1 MTLHREFTSALLL
14 GFLVGVP
21 AYATDIAQPVLIP
34 EAKPA
39 DDGGLTFA
47 VSPYFWGAGMSGNVG
62 QFNLPAVHL
71 ESDFNDI
78 LKDLDFAFMAIG
90 EARNDRFSI
99 FADVMYTKIST
110 GSGTPRGIVA
120 GSVDLTSETFTGLFG
135 AGYSVLQNERGHLD
149 LVAGAR
155 VWHAKSEVSFTGG
168 LLDGVSASDGD
179 TWVDGM
185 AGFRGK
191 YSMTENVYL
200 SGWGLIG
207 AGQADLD
214 WDVAA
219 TVGYRFNDRIS
230 AVAGYR
236 ALGVDYSNDGF
247 VFDVVQQGPILGM
260 VMRF

>member
-1 MTLHREFTSALLL
+1 MTFHREFAFAL
-14 GFLVGVP
+14 FVGVLTGTP
-21 AYATDIAQPVLIP
+21 AHAADIAQPFMIP
-34 EAKPA
+34 EAKPV
-39 DDGGLTFA
+39 DDGGWTFA
-47 VSPYFWGAGMSGNVG
+47 VNPYFWGAGMSGNVG

-71 ESDFNDI
+71 ESDFGDI

-90 EARNDRFSI
+90 EARKDRFSI
-99 FADVMYTKIST
+99 FGDLMYTKIST
-110 GSGTPRGIVA
+110 GSGTPLGIAA
-120 GSVDLTSETFTGLFG
+120 GSVDLTSETFAGLVG
-135 AGYSVLQNERGHLD
+135 AGYSVLQDERGHLD

-155 VWHAKSEVSFTGG
+155 VWHASSEVSFTGG

-179 TWVDGM
+179 TWVDGI
-185 AGFRGK
+185 AGFRGR
-191 YSMTENVYL
+191 YSLTENVYL

-214 WDVAA
+214 WDVSA
-219 TVGYRFNDRIS
+219 TIGYQFNDRIS

-247 VFDVVQQGPILGM
+247 VFDVIQQGPILGM